1 MSNAAGALASLIAIS
16 AAIVAYYWF
25 VVAKLGRMSRPL
37 VYVTALRRR
46 YPTRDVSAAI
56 NLPLAGLAQ
65 LAFCLALAAV
75 IGISLSESFV
85 TEFQPMLLVYGVML
99 GIGDMALSTFL
110 CNVGINVA
118 DEVAPR
124 GGPAGMSDWLTVA
137 RGGWMRYYSRTVDL
151 VPLPLAVLSIGLYVA
166 VEELVFRVVVLD
178 YLEPLGAVVAVIA
191 SAALFATVQAFHM
204 PSWRSAMFPVIGA
217 VVVGILHGALF
228 IAVPNVVPLIIAHIV
243 FLIIAIY

>member
-1 MSNAAGALASLIAIS
+1 MIAGI
-16 AAIVAYYWF
+16 
-25 VVAKLGRMSRPL
+25 
-37 VYVTALRRR
+37 
-46 YPTRDVSAAI
+46 
-56 NLPLAGLAQ
+56 
-65 LAFCLALAAV
+65 
-75 IGISLSESFV
+75 IGVSLSDSFV

-151 VPLPLAVLSIGLYVA
+151 VPLPLALLSVGLYVG

-204 PSWRSAMFPVIGA
+204 PSSALGDVSGDRRRRRRHPA
-217 VVVGILHGALF
+217 RRAL

-243 FLIIAIY
+243 FLVVAIY